1 MSEEKKL
8 FMREAGK
15 KRKVK
20 ARRERSR
27 QEENNA
33 LREKDRL
40 TGLFMMSKK
49 LIGSTRGESRNLK
62 QRKKMS
68 L

>member
-1 MSEEKKL
+1 MSEEKKQT
-8 FMREAGK
+8 
-15 KRKVK
+15 
-20 ARRERSR
+20 RRERSR